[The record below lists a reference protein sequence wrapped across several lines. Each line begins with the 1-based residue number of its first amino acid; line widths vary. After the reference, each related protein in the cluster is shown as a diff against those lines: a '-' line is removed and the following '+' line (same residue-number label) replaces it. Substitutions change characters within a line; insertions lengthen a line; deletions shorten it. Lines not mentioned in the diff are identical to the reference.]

1 VSIVMQAGDGAV
13 DGFDYGTLDP
23 EAAGIIRGAAERIR
37 ATMARTVPEIGRELL
52 RAKGLLPHGRFTAW
66 AEAEIGMNARTA
78 ENYMRAARFLDGK
91 PESVS
96 VLPQTML
103 YALSA
108 PTAPAELVQEVVAAA
123 EAGEPL
129 PAPVVKQRL
138 NAAKHSAEVARRQ
151 ANELDRERQRRR
163 NPDLTSEELD
173 RVRRK
178 QEARTRQRRKREK
191 EERDAAERRRQQEE
205 QDRIERLRP
214 LADRILLALDPDD
227 PAALRR
233 VLDHWQDRQTLA
245 DLLVKRTAGGEA

>member
-1 VSIVMQAGDGAV
+1 MSIVMQAGDGAA

-23 EAAGIIRGAAERIR
+23 EAAGIVRGAAERIR

-52 RAKGLLPHGRFTAW
+52 RAKEVLPYGRFTAW
-66 AEAEIGMNARTA
+66 AEAEIGMSARTA
-78 ENYMRAARFLDGK
+78 EHYMQTARFLDGK

-96 VLPQTML
+96 VLPPNVL

-108 PTAPAELVQEVVAAA
+108 PTAPAELVLEVVAAA

-138 NAAKHSAEVARRQ
+138 DAAKHSAKAARLQ
-151 ANELDRERQRRR
+151 ANELGRERQRRR
-163 NPDLTSEELD
+163 NPDLTREELD
-173 RVRRK
+173 RVKRK
-178 QEARTRQRRKREK
+178 QEARARQRRQRE

-214 LADRILLALDPDD
+214 LADRILLALDSDD
-227 PAALRR
+227 AAALRR
-233 VLDHWQDRQTLA
+233 VLDDWQDRQALT
-245 DLLVKRTAGGEA
+245 DLLVKRMARGAA